1 MYSLAL
7 AWSKYTRPFFKS
19 FYVSPLM
26 ERISRLELQIHPHVR
41 KMIRENELTEH
52 FITFMLSVYLAE
64 SKRAEYLE
72 LLMVQ
77 RH

>member
-1 MYSLAL
+1 
-7 AWSKYTRPFFKS
+7 
-19 FYVSPLM
+19 M

-77 RH
+77 RHWTSRHMQIVLKWVEGVAIQENDA